1 MFVRAEKSSLKLR
14 RDSLR
19 ETLGAVVGKVM
30 ALGAGGSDP
39 WTTTPLRFLHVR
51 LAKKNTP
58 VASSSRTKVAPTL
71 TPAVA
76 PLESP
81 EELLPCGFAGFAT
94 ETEVVAVVFTSEVL
108 VGLAEVLDVVGDS
121 ELVDDVELVE
131 ELELDDGCELVDVVV
146 PVVTGGFFL
155 NGSALWGLLESFART
170 TSSGGHSVSQALEEQ
185 HPKKG
190 LSKSKQVYQSPFESR
205 HSWSVMFAPLSFLK
219 LEYRTSSS
227 GQYFGRRSQR
237 STHQGS
243 TSVTQ
248 GVRRWP
254 PWPVP

>member
-1 MFVRAEKSSLKLR
+1 
-14 RDSLR
+14 
-19 ETLGAVVGKVM
+19 M
-30 ALGAGGSDP
+30 ALDAGGSDP
-39 WTTTPLRFLHVR
+39 WTTTSLRFLHVR

-58 VASSSRTKVAPTL
+58 VARSSRTKVAPTL

-94 ETEVVAVVFTSEVL
+94 ETEVVAVVFASDVV

-121 ELVDDVELVE
+121 ELVDDFELVE
-131 ELELDDGCELVDVVV
+131 ELELVDKCELVDVVD

-170 TSSGGHSVSQALEEQ
+170 TSSDGHSVSQALEEQ

-190 LSKSKQVYQSPFESR
+190 LSKLKQVYQSPFASK
-205 HSWSVMFAPLSFLK
+205 HS
-219 LEYRTSSS
+219 
-227 GQYFGRRSQR
+227 
-237 STHQGS
+237 
-243 TSVTQ
+243 
-248 GVRRWP
+248 
-254 PWPVP
+254 

>member
-1 MFVRAEKSSLKLR
+1 
-14 RDSLR
+14 
-19 ETLGAVVGKVM
+19 M

-58 VASSSRTKVAPTL
+58 AARSSRTKVAPTL

-76 PLESP
+76 PLENP

-94 ETEVVAVVFTSEVL
+94 ETEVVAVVLTSDVL
-108 VGLAEVLDVVGDS
+108 VGLAEALDVVGDL
-121 ELVDDVELVE
+121 ELVDEVELVE
-131 ELELDDGCELVDVVV
+131 ELELVDECDLVDVVV
-146 PVVTGGFFL
+146 SVVVVTGGFFL

-170 TSSGGHSVSQALEEQ
+170 MSSGGHSVSQALEEQ

-190 LSKSKQVYQSPFESR
+190 LSRSKHVYQSPFESR
-205 HSWSVMFAPLSFLK
+205 HSWSVMFAPFSFLK

-227 GQYFGRRSQR
+227 GQYFGLQSQR
-237 STHQGS
+237 
-243 TSVTQ
+243 
-248 GVRRWP
+248 
-254 PWPVP
+254 